1 MGAMPDER
9 RRALLLAGLGAAA
22 MVPGFA
28 GCATTPLGHPPGS
41 SAEVIDE
48 PGYVAA
54 PTGTL
59 RRTAIVLSG
68 GGVRGFAH
76 LGVLRVLER
85 EGLRPDLVVGSSAGA
100 MVGALFASGM
110 TSGEIE
116 RAAGKLDWTVLFDI
130 DPLRAVLGG
139 LGLGLVPGARLEQF
153 LRQHLPLPI
162 ERLPLAFAAVAADM
176 ESGDVVPLNNGDTA
190 RAVRA
195 SCAVPGVYAPVR
207 ARGRL
212 LADGQIVSPLPVLAA
227 RRLGALRVLAIDVV
241 YPPEHAEI
249 SSPISM
255 LFQSLIVSGW
265 RQLLVER
272 VLADLVITPQIRTSS
287 QLGLGSRDW
296 LIEAGEKAA
305 QFHLVEI
312 RRLFAES

>member
-1 MGAMPDER
+1 MGAMAEGR

-22 MVPGFA
+22 TVPGFA

-59 RRTAIVLSG
+59 RRTALVLSG

-176 ESGDVVPLNNGDTA
+176 ESGDVVPLNNGDT
-190 RAVRA
+190 
-195 SCAVPGVYAPVR
+195 
-207 ARGRL
+207 
-212 LADGQIVSPLPVLAA
+212 PVLAA
-227 RRLGALRVLAIDVV
+227 RRLGAMRVLAIDVA
-241 YPPEHAEI
+241 YPPAHSEM
-249 SSPISM
+249 SSPILM

-265 RQLLVER
+265 RQLLAER
-272 VLADLVITPQIRTSS
+272 ALADLVITPQIRTSS